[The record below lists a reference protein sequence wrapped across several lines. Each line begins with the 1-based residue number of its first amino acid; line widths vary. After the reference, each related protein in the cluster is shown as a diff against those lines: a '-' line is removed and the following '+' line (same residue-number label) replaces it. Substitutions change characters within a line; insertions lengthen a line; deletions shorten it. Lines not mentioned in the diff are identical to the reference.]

1 MSMRLIDLLRM
12 SSSNLWKR
20 KVRTILT
27 VLGVVIG
34 VAAIVVMVSL
44 GLGLSKS
51 LTEQYESYGSL
62 TQVTVN
68 PSWGSG
74 PDGEEKRLDDKLV
87 ERIKQME
94 HVESVE
100 TVLEISALAKYGK
113 YEGYLQIRGVP
124 KETMES
130 MNIEIGEGK
139 LPSPGEPLSFFY
151 GNQVLQNFYDTKGND
166 GEYWETGILPDINL
180 MKDPIFII
188 FDTEAYYN
196 SQGITDNENPVP
208 KPKKYLIPA
217 SGVEAASQEGR
228 YSQYGWYTLC
238 DLDSLVQELRKVF
251 KNKPIPG
258 QPTTKTG
265 KPYKEIFYTNLYVN
279 VDDMEHVVEVQ
290 KQIADMGYDAYSN
303 AEWLE
308 SEQKTMGYVQAI
320 LGGIGAVSLLVAA
333 IGIANTMMMSIYERT
348 KEIGVMKVLG
358 CDMRNIQTMF
368 LMEAGFIGLIG
379 GTIGLLI
386 SFILSFVIN
395 KLASAANE
403 YMKGISYIP
412 LGLVVLALG
421 FAVLVGMLAGYFP
434 SRRAMKLS
442 PLAAI
447 RNE

>member
-1 MSMRLIDLLRM
+1 MLL
-12 SSSNLWKR
+12 WEIKR
-20 KVRTILT
+20 
-27 VLGVVIG
+27 
-34 VAAIVVMVSL
+34 
-44 GLGLSKS
+44 
-51 LTEQYESYGSL
+51 
-62 TQVTVN
+62 
-68 PSWGSG
+68 W
-74 PDGEEKRLDDKLV
+74 
-87 ERIKQME
+87 
-94 HVESVE
+94 
-100 TVLEISALAKYGK
+100 
-113 YEGYLQIRGVP
+113 
-124 KETMES
+124 
-130 MNIEIGEGK
+130 
-139 LPSPGEPLSFFY
+139 
-151 GNQVLQNFYDTKGND
+151 
-166 GEYWETGILPDINL
+166 
-180 MKDPIFII
+180 
-188 FDTEAYYN
+188 
-196 SQGITDNENPVP
+196 
-208 KPKKYLIPA
+208 
-217 SGVEAASQEGR
+217 AASQEGR

-279 VDDMEHVVEVQ
+279 VDDMDHVVEVQ

>member
-1 MSMRLIDLLRM
+1 M
-12 SSSNLWKR
+12 
-20 KVRTILT
+20 
-27 VLGVVIG
+27 
-34 VAAIVVMVSL
+34 
-44 GLGLSKS
+44 
-51 LTEQYESYGSL
+51 
-62 TQVTVN
+62 
-68 PSWGSG
+68 
-74 PDGEEKRLDDKLV
+74 
-87 ERIKQME
+87 
-94 HVESVE
+94 
-100 TVLEISALAKYGK
+100 
-113 YEGYLQIRGVP
+113 
-124 KETMES
+124 
-130 MNIEIGEGK
+130 
-139 LPSPGEPLSFFY
+139 
-151 GNQVLQNFYDTKGND
+151 
-166 GEYWETGILPDINL
+166 
-180 MKDPIFII
+180 
-188 FDTEAYYN
+188 
-196 SQGITDNENPVP
+196 
-208 KPKKYLIPA
+208 
-217 SGVEAASQEGR
+217 EAASQEGR

-238 DLDSLVQELRKVF
+238 NLDSLVQELRKVF